1 MINFT
6 MTEQDFESK
15 LVVLARTKSE
25 FVNAVQEL
33 LTAGMEFGIA
43 NANATALNKVLD
55 ILDGAMRK
63 VAGAY
68 MSSQSVPFVFADGKL
83 KYAQSKALG
92 ILKKIGHET
101 TKPENG
107 GPLSAEFAEY
117 LVAAGRGY
125 MAGVRWDAETKVT
138 KDKQAK
144 PELTLDDLKKRF
156 NKLQKDAEKAGL
168 DLKDAV
174 PATLVKDRPENPQA
188 VVLSPKMKQIFHMLS
203 QYEVPGDGTLDL
215 LIQAILNTLAKVE
228 KRAA

>member
-68 MSSQSVPFVFADGKL
+68 MSSQSVPFVFTEGKL

-107 GPLSAEFAEY
+107 DPLPVEFAEY

-203 QYEVPGDGTLDL
+203 QYEVPGDNTLDL
-215 LIQAILNTLAKVE
+215 LIQAILNTLARIE

>member
-101 TKPENG
+101 AKPENG
-107 GPLSAEFAEY
+107 GPLPAEFAEY

-203 QYEVPGDGTLDL
+203 QYEVPGDNTLDL

>member
-68 MSSQSVPFVFADGKL
+68 MSSQSVPFVYNEGKL

-107 GPLSAEFAEY
+107 GPLPVEFAEY

-174 PATLVKDRPENPQA
+174 PATLVKERPENPQA

-203 QYEVPGDGTLDL
+203 QYEVPGDNTLDL

>member
-6 MTEQDFESK
+6 MSEQDFESK
-15 LVVLARTKSE
+15 LIVLARTKSE

-83 KYAQSKALG
+83 KYTQSKALG

-188 VVLSPKMKQIFHMLS
+188 IVLSPKMKQIFHMLS
-203 QYEVPGDGTLDL
+203 QYEMPGDNTLDL

>member
-83 KYAQSKALG
+83 KYTQSKALG

-101 TKPENG
+101 AKPENG

-203 QYEVPGDGTLDL
+203 QYEVLGDNTLDL

>member
-68 MSSQSVPFVFADGKL
+68 MSSQSVPFAYNEGKL
-83 KYAQSKALG
+83 RYAQGKALG

-107 GPLSAEFAEY
+107 GPLPVEFAEY

-174 PATLVKDRPENPQA
+174 PATLVKERPENPQA

-203 QYEVPGDGTLDL
+203 QYEVPGDNTLDL
-215 LIQAILNTLAKVE
+215 LIQAILNTMAKIE

>member
-63 VAGAY
+63 VAGTY
-68 MSSQSVPFVFADGKL
+68 MSSQSVPFVFTEGKL

-107 GPLSAEFAEY
+107 GPLPVEFAEY

-174 PATLVKDRPENPQA
+174 PATLVKERPENPQA

-203 QYEVPGDGTLDL
+203 QYEVPGDNTLDL

>member
-83 KYAQSKALG
+83 KYTQSKALG

>member
-174 PATLVKDRPENPQA
+174 PPTLVKERPENPQA

-203 QYEVPGDGTLDL
+203 QYEVPGDNTLDL